1 MSCITCFTFN
11 SWCWQLPVSCVQI
24 NEPPSSNTLPSIKTE
39 KVSPTVPQST
49 KVKRYYN
56 MHARNLPSLIDGQS
70 VRAGNG
76 ESWWVKG
83 KVVGK
88 ARQPRSYVVKTET
101 GSTIRRNR
109 RDLLTTPKKFELR
122 EIPDYESEL
131 STSPAVE
138 SRPHQETQLV
148 TSPTIPM
155 PNQSTRTSPV
165 ASANDNNNEQCTRTC
180 SGRIHLHIYVTLY
193 DHSI

>member
-1 MSCITCFTFN
+1 MNRHLRT
-11 SWCWQLPVSCVQI
+11 P
-24 NEPPSSNTLPSIKTE
+24 LPSIRTE

-56 MHARNLPSLIDGQS
+56 MHAKNLPSLNDGQS
-70 VRAGNG
+70 VRVRNG
-76 ESWWVKG
+76 ESWSVKG

-109 RDLLTTPKKFELR
+109 RDLLITPEKFELR

-131 STSPAVE
+131 PTSPAVE
-138 SRPHQETQLV
+138 SRPHQESQLM

-155 PNQSTRTSPV
+155 PNQSTTTSPV
-165 ASANDNNNEQCTRTC
+165 ASANIIITN
-180 SGRIHLHIYVTLY
+180 SVLGLVLVGL
-193 DHSI
+193 